1 MIFNSFQILWL
12 FPLIFVSY
20 HLANSWVGG
29 QNLSLKENKV
39 GNYILLFISYLL
51 YIQWNTC
58 FALVLL
64 WITFVTFIAAKYLG
78 NKDDKYD
85 GWGKILIWLALMVA
99 LLPLGI
105 FKYAD
110 WVVGSINELGFFP
123 RIHGLNW
130 AIPLGISFYTFQA
143 VGYML
148 DVYKRR
154 IKAENNWWD
163 YMLFVA
169 FFPQILAGPIS
180 KAEELL
186 PQIKAQRKFD
196 YNKSVEG
203 LKLLLWGMFLKV
215 VFADRLGIY
224 VDMIY
229 STYEHQSGL
238 SCLVGSILYTF
249 QIYGD
254 FAGYSLMAIGSGKV
268 LGFDLVENFHRPYFA
283 ASITEFW
290 RRWHISLTRWLTTHI
305 YISLGGSRCSKTR
318 QYWNILVT
326 FFVSGLWHGANWTF
340 IVWGLIHGVFQIIE
354 KVLGIDPKGR
364 FSNISWVKKLKPARI
379 LITFLIVNM
388 AWILFRMP
396 TINDA
401 VAVMTKIVSDGSLN
415 VFKPN
420 NSITFFTVL
429 AILIVMVKEI
439 VEEFYPHKIELFNNK
454 RPVVRWATY
463 ITLGCMILLM
473 GVFDSSQFIY
483 VSF

>member
-1 MIFNSFQILWL
+1 MIFNSFQFLWL
-12 FPLIFVSY
+12 FPIIFIVY
-20 HLANSWVGG
+20 HMI
-29 QNLSLKENKV
+29 NKV
-39 GNYILLFISYLL
+39 GGGIVSSRLGNCTLLAVSYILYM
-51 YIQWNTC
+51 QWNAAY
-58 FALVLL
+58 ALVLL
-64 WITFVTFIAAKYLG
+64 WVTAVTFIAG
-78 NKDDKYD
+78 
-85 GWGKILIWLALMVA
+85 LIIERCNTSISRKAFVWTPMVLA
-99 LLPLGI
+99 LLPLI
-105 FKYAD
+105 VFKYYNFL
-110 WVVGSINELGFFP
+110 VVNINECSFFP
-123 RIHGLNW
+123 QMTGLNW
-130 AIPLGISFYTFQA
+130 AVPLGISFYTFQA
-143 VGYML
+143 VGYTL

-154 IKAENNWWD
+154 IPAEHNWWD

-186 PQIKAQRKFD
+186 PQIKAHRPFD
-196 YNKSVEG
+196 YNKSVDG

-254 FAGYSLMAIGSGKV
+254 FAGYSLMAIGTGKV

-290 RRWHISLTRWLTTHI
+290 RRWHISLTRWLTTHV
-305 YISLGGSRCSKTR
+305 YISLGGSRCSKFR

-340 IVWGLIHGVFQIIE
+340 IVWGMIHGVFQIVE
-354 KVLGIDPKGR
+354 KILGIDPKGK
-364 FSNISWVKKLKPARI
+364 FSRSKWVVKLKPVRI
-379 LITFLIVNM
+379 LLTFFIVNL

-396 TINDA
+396 TISDA
-401 VAVMTKIVSDGSLN
+401 ITVIVKIVTDGNLT

-420 NSITFFTVL
+420 NSITFFTILALLIVL
-429 AILIVMVKEI
+429 AKEV
-439 VEEFYPHKIELFNNK
+439 VEEFFPHKIELFNNK
-454 RPVVRWATY
+454 KAVVRWATY
-463 ITLGCMILLM
+463 IIMGCMILLM

>member
-1 MIFNSFQILWL
+1 MIFNSFQFFWL
-12 FPLIFVSY
+12 FPLIFVVY
-20 HLANSWVGG
+20 HLANSLGEG
-29 QNLSLKENKV
+29 KILSFCGKPV
-39 GNYILLFISYLL
+39 GNFILLIVSYLI
-51 YIQWNTC
+51 YIQWN
-58 FALVLL
+58 VWSSMILL
-64 WITFVTFIAAKYLG
+64 WITFITFIAANCIDKRRSG
-78 NKDDKYD
+78 NDR
-85 GWGKILIWLALMVA
+85 WGKTLIWLALMVA

-143 VGYML
+143 IGYML

-169 FFPQILAGPIS
+169 FSPQILAGPIS

-186 PQIKAQRKFD
+186 PQIKAHRKFD

-238 SCLVGSILYTF
+238 SCFVGSLLYTF

-283 ASITEFW
+283 ASITEF
-290 RRWHISLTRWLTTHI
+290 
-305 YISLGGSRCSKTR
+305 
-318 QYWNILVT
+318 
-326 FFVSGLWHGANWTF
+326 
-340 IVWGLIHGVFQIIE
+340 
-354 KVLGIDPKGR
+354 
-364 FSNISWVKKLKPARI
+364 
-379 LITFLIVNM
+379 
-388 AWILFRMP
+388 
-396 TINDA
+396 
-401 VAVMTKIVSDGSLN
+401 
-415 VFKPN
+415 
-420 NSITFFTVL
+420 
-429 AILIVMVKEI
+429 
-439 VEEFYPHKIELFNNK
+439 
-454 RPVVRWATY
+454 
-463 ITLGCMILLM
+463 
-473 GVFDSSQFIY
+473 
-483 VSF
+483 